1 MLLFGHTGITLGVAV
16 LLNGVLIQSRTRK
29 NKMTESF
36 QSSSETHYAQEHPP
50 GSKLS
55 SLTSLANY
63 IDIRLLLTGS
73 LLPDIIDK
81 PLGMV
86 FLRDSLSSGRVF
98 CHTLAFLIL
107 ITLAGFYLYRRYG
120 KIWMLTLSFGTFTHL
135 ILDQMWKSPQTLLWP
150 LYGLAFPK
158 AALTGWLSKIGHALF
173 TIPEVYVPE
182 IVGVAVIMW
191 FMWVLLR
198 RRTVCVFIRQGRVD

>member
-1 MLLFGHTGITLGVAV
+1 MAES
-16 LLNGVLIQSRTRK
+16 SR
-29 NKMTESF
+29 
-36 QSSSETHYAQEHPP
+36 SSAEIDYAQERPP
-50 GSKLS
+50 GRKLLS
-55 SLTSLANY
+55 FTSLAGY
-63 IDIRLLLTGS
+63 IDIRLLITGS

-98 CHTLAFLIL
+98 CHTLVFLIL

-120 KIWMLTLSFGTFTHL
+120 KTWMLTLSFGTFTHL
-135 ILDQMWKSPQTLLWP
+135 ILDRMWESPQTLLWP
-150 LYGLAFPK
+150 LYGLSFPK
-158 AALTGWLSKIGHALF
+158 AALAGWLSNIIHALF

-182 IVGVAVIMW
+182 IIGVAVIIW

-198 RRTVCVFIRQGRVD
+198 SRTVCVFIRQGRVSQAASRHIPSFK